1 MMATTAT
8 ILKALKTRIEGIT
21 PSEMV
26 TSDHGF
32 KCFLGFPRTEM
43 RERHY
48 VLTAN
53 AGAPAPETV
62 RCKEWLTSILLAG
75 HYPRGETGLLRAITD
90 SEQIA
95 ADLFS
100 YANNNPDGVYEINQ
114 DQAQVIEQDDYV
126 AVERNLR
133 VRYRGQE
140 Y

>member
-8 ILKALKTRIEGIT
+8 ILQALKTRIEGIT

-26 TSDHGF
+26 TSDHKF
-32 KCFLGFPRTEM
+32 KVFIGFPRTEM

-53 AGAPAPETV
+53 AGAPSVQTV

-90 SEQIA
+90 AEQISA
-95 ADLFS
+95 SLFNYS
-100 YANNNPDGVYEINQ
+100 SDNPDGVYEISQ

-126 AVERNLR
+126 AVERNLT

-140 Y
+140 I